1 METVNTP
8 DRTGIHVWVLLSG
21 FPIAEIVSG
30 RDQPLWL
37 AWPAIAAI
45 AALYLWT
52 TRLAFTDR
60 DRATRIALPLLIAVG
75 VASAVAFQGA
85 WSFVLT
91 MAAIATGTTVRAAR
105 GMLLLLAL
113 TAVALAVNA
122 DLGPLLMMF
131 SGWGVFVAGLIP
143 WIIVQ
148 LWDTIHELTETRK
161 ELARVA
167 VSEERLRFSRDLHD
181 LLGHTLSVMVV
192 KAEAVRRLAPG
203 DGEAAARQAA
213 DIEQIGRQ
221 ALAEV
226 RAAVTGYRGRG
237 LDAELATARDVLADA
252 GISLRVQTSAVRL
265 PPETDALLGW
275 AVREGVTNVIR
286 HSAARSCQITLSD
299 TGGLELEILDDGQGA
314 PEPVEGNGLGGLRE
328 RVEAAGGRLAV
339 AGASGFRLRV
349 TVPA

>member
-1 METVNTP
+1 
-8 DRTGIHVWVLLSG
+8 
-21 FPIAEIVSG
+21 
-30 RDQPLWL
+30 
-37 AWPAIAAI
+37 
-45 AALYLWT
+45 
-52 TRLAFTDR
+52 
-60 DRATRIALPLLIAVG
+60 
-75 VASAVAFQGA
+75 
-85 WSFVLT
+85 